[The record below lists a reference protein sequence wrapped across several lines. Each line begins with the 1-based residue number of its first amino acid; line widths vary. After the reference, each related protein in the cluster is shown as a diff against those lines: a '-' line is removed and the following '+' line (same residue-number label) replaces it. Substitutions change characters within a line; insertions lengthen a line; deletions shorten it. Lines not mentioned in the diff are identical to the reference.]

1 MKDESGFTI
10 VELVATIIVVGIVST
25 GLATLFYNLQF
36 TQRQTTYIDAATRA
50 AQREIE
56 ILRNNSYNSL
66 TTGQDISFTNDL
78 PSSLPKNSTGVVAV
92 SEPSSGLK
100 RVDVT
105 VTYTDAGRTQNV
117 KLSATIG
124 EIGLSQ

>member
-10 VELVATIIVVGIVST
+10 VELVATIIVVGIVT
-25 GLATLFYNLQF
+25 VGLATLFYNLQF

-66 TTGQDISFTNDL
+66 TAGQNITFTNDL
-78 PSSLPKNSTGVVAV
+78 PTSLPKNKSGVVVV

-124 EIGLSQ
+124 EIGLAQ

>member
-10 VELVATIIVVGIVST
+10 VELVATIIVVGIVSV

-66 TTGQDISFTNDL
+66 TAGQEVSFTNDL
-78 PSSLPKNSTGVVAV
+78 PSNLPKNSTGVVAV